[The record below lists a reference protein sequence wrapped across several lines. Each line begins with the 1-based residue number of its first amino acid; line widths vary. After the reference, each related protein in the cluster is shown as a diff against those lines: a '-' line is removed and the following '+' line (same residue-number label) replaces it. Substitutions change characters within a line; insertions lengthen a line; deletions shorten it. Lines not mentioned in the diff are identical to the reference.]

1 MPYTFSQYDVG
12 IHWMFVLHR
21 PEPDHKTG
29 AQASQYANIG
39 QNCWVLF
46 GSGTY
51 LALTGA
57 SVEI

>member
-57 SVEI
+57 SAEI

>member
-1 MPYTFSQYDVG
+1 
-12 IHWMFVLHR
+12 MFVLHR
-21 PEPDHKTG
+21 LEPDHKTG